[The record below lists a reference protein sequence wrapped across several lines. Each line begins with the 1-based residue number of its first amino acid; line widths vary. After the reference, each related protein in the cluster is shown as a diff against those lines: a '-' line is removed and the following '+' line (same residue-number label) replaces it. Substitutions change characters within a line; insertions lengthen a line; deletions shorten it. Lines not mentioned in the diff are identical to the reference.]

1 LESGVYA
8 FWQRDILIA
17 LASHDCHN
25 RFYIR
30 AATDNFG
37 AFFCGRRIRHC
48 AFIGRCFVSGD
59 SRRKS
64 VASGKS
70 ARAAIRA
77 RQSIADKAYQYI
89 RLNIKDFSKDS
100 EQYAQNSREHCGKN
114 NSC

>member
-17 LASHDCHN
+17 LASRDCYN

-30 AATDNFG
+30 AAADNLG
-37 AFFCGRRIRHC
+37 AFFCGRRIGHC

-59 SRRKS
+59 SCRKS

-77 RQSIADKAYQYI
+77 RQSIADKTNQYI
-89 RLNIKDFSKDS
+89 SLNVKDFSKDS
-100 EQYAQNSREHCGKN
+100 EQYAQNSRKNGGKN
-114 NSC
+114 SRC